1 MSFEA
6 CIEALGQAEAFHF
19 DSNQPISSMPTNKNF
34 QKRIT
39 ILDECFSRAQGTF
52 TLDSLQDVLE
62 ERLGVRPSRKTVQN
76 DIRYIQE
83 IIKEENSQKGY
94 SEEVAVFRPKL
105 FDGKKKVFKY
115 ARPEFALG
123 KQLLNKSDREQLS
136 ETLAILARYRYR
148 ADFRWLDEL
157 IPRIESAFQFV
168 HEDYDSLISYQQN
181 RDYSGQSWLGKL
193 YNQLLRR
200 KVLKVA
206 YQAFGEKQPITRR
219 IHPYHLKQYNERW
232 FLFGFQQDEHYE
244 GMTTLALDRIK
255 GFSETTE
262 DMIPDTTNWGDF
274 FDDMIGVSKD
284 PDAQPVWIKLKFSPH
299 RIKYVVTKPLHGAS
313 QRLDLGDP
321 EGRTV
326 KIKVIPNRE
335 LFQQLLSF
343 GSDVEVLE
351 PDFVKAYL
359 AEHAQKML
367 MYYVAQVRK

>member
-1 MSFEA
+1 M
-6 CIEALGQAEAFHF
+6 
-19 DSNQPISSMPTNKNF
+19 PINKNF

-39 ILDECFSRAQGTF
+39 ILDECFAHAQGVF
-52 TLDSLQDVLE
+52 TLDRLQGVLE
-62 ERLGVRPSRKTVQN
+62 ERLGSRPSRKTVQN

-83 IIKEENSQKGY
+83 TIQEQNSHKGY
-94 SEEVAVFRPKL
+94 MEDVPVFRPKL

-115 ARPEFALG
+115 SRPEFALG
-123 KQLLNKSDREQLS
+123 RQLLSKSDRDQLS

-148 ADFRWLDEL
+148 EDFRWLDEL
-157 IPRIESAFQFV
+157 IPRIERAFQFV

-206 YQAFGEKQPITRR
+206 YQAFGEKEPTTRR

-232 FLFGFQQDEHYE
+232 FLFGYQKDEHYE

-255 GFSETTE
+255 GFSEMTE
-262 DMIPDTTNWGDF
+262 DIIPDTTNWGDF
-274 FDDMIGVSKD
+274 FDDIIGVSKD
-284 PDAQPVWIKLKFSPH
+284 PEAQPVWIKLRFSPH

-321 EGRTV
+321 EGRTI

-343 GSDVEVLE
+343 GSDVEVLA
-351 PDFVKAYL
+351 PHTVRAHL
-359 AEHAQKML
+359 AEQARQML
-367 MYYVAQVRK
+367 ANYTD